1 MYIIYIS
8 GIDGCGKTTQATL
21 LKDYLEKKGHSVE
34 YQWLRWE
41 PSIVPAIK
49 KLKKLVSR
57 NKPENQD
64 ITGCDY
70 LKTAENSDHAK
81 WSKLKKRLFNSW
93 LFRKLWMY
101 YATRDYYKAYK
112 HASTTWK
119 SDYII
124 IDRYLIDF
132 YIDQSINF
140 GIDVADFV
148 EKAQNTAISQMEP
161 ASLTVLIDI
170 PAEVGHQRK
179 LDGTSQAYLQ
189 ERRNCYLVIPV
200 NERILRTDGTKDIND
215 IQQSIRS
222 WVEEII
228 TG

>member
-8 GIDGCGKTTQATL
+8 GIDGCGKTTQAAL
-21 LKDYLEKKGHSVE
+21 LKDYLEEKGHSVE

-57 NKPENQD
+57 KKATNKNT
-64 ITGCDY
+64 TGNSD
-70 LKTAENSDHAK
+70 LKTMENSDHAK
-81 WSKLKKRLFNSW
+81 WSTLKKWLFKSW
-93 LFRKLWMY
+93 LFRKLWMH

-112 HASTTWK
+112 KASNTWK

-124 IDRYLIDF
+124 IDRYLVDF

-140 GIDVADFV
+140 GMDVADFI
-148 EKAQNTAISQMEP
+148 EKSQNTAIAQIEP

-189 ERRNCYLVIPV
+189 ERRNCYLSIPD
-200 NERILRTDGTKDIND
+200 NKRLLRTDGTKDLND

-222 WVEEII
+222 WVEERI